1 MLYSVH
7 NKNLSD
13 GNLLLYRHL
22 MSLVVLFIGLKT
34 TILKVDNTFNLFIML
49 RKTYKMT
56 TTTQTAKVAN
66 ALVNGAQL
74 TAKQITS
81 RYGVK
86 SVSSLISKLRS
97 EGLSIY
103 LNKRVSSFD
112 GESYMKYMIGTPTR
126 AVVAA
131 GYKALRSA

>member
-1 MLYSVH
+1 
-7 NKNLSD
+7 
-13 GNLLLYRHL
+13 
-22 MSLVVLFIGLKT
+22 
-34 TILKVDNTFNLFIML
+34 
-49 RKTYKMT
+49 MT

-66 ALVNGAQL
+66 ALTNGAEL
-74 TAKQITS
+74 TAKQIAS

-86 SVSSLISKLRS
+86 NVRAVISKLRS

-112 GESYMKYMIGTPTR
+112 GETYMKYMIGTPTR

>member
-1 MLYSVH
+1 
-7 NKNLSD
+7 
-13 GNLLLYRHL
+13 
-22 MSLVVLFIGLKT
+22 
-34 TILKVDNTFNLFIML
+34 
-49 RKTYKMT
+49 MT
-56 TTTQTAKVAN
+56 PTTQAAKGAT
-66 ALVNGAQL
+66 ALVNGAEL
-74 TAKQITS
+74 TAKQISS

-86 SVSSLISKLRS
+86 NVRAVISKLRS

-112 GESYMKYMIGTPTR
+112 GETYSKYMIGTPTR

>member
-1 MLYSVH
+1 
-7 NKNLSD
+7 
-13 GNLLLYRHL
+13 
-22 MSLVVLFIGLKT
+22 
-34 TILKVDNTFNLFIML
+34 
-49 RKTYKMT
+49 MT

-66 ALVNGAQL
+66 ALQGGAEL

-86 SVSSLISKLRS
+86 NVRAVISKLRS

-103 LNKRVSSFD
+103 LNKRISSFD
-112 GESYMKYMIGTPTR
+112 GKSYMKYMIGTPTK

-131 GYKALRSA
+131 GYKALAV